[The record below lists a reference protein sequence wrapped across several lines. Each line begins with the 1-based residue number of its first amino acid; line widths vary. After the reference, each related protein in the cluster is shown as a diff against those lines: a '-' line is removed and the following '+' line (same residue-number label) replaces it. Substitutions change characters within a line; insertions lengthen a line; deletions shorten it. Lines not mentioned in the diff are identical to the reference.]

1 MKNIVLITV
10 SLLLIITKADTDTC
24 TTYTTEATCK
34 EGTKCAW
41 TATGKCKGD
50 TGATCSAKTKSDEC
64 TVTTYSESK
73 KCTYTEE
80 STTGTCAKPTQ
91 ESELTCTGSTK
102 TACTGVTGCV
112 WTPSS
117 VATCTGDSTCTA
129 AASSK
134 TTCEGTSYS
143 KSSNCAWEAGTC
155 ASETNNDN
163 GDGNGGDDDSS
174 FGLKFSGLIYLLFTL
189 F

>member
-24 TTYTTEATCK
+24 TTYTTEDACK
-34 EGTKCAW
+34 KGTKCAW
-41 TATGKCKGD
+41 KATGKCKGD

-80 STTGTCAKPTQ
+80 STTGNCGKEDPAGNAVCTETAKA
-91 ESELTCTGSTK
+91 
-102 TACTGVTGCV
+102 ACNDASGCV
-112 WTPSS
+112 WTPDTAASCS
-117 VATCTGDSTCTA
+117 GDSTCTA
-129 AASSK
+129 AVSSK
-134 TTCEGTSYS
+134 TTCEGTTFS
-143 KSSNCAWEAGTC
+143 KSNSCVWEVGTC

-163 GDGNGGDDDSS
+163 GGGNGGDDDSS